1 MTVDG
6 YTGPR
11 RPFVGRMIAA
21 AAFDVSVYEEVEAD
35 RSATGQAAGV
45 VAIAAIASGIGSWH
59 SHGVVS
65 ALLSELIGW
74 AVWAGVTYFIGVT
87 LFNGKATWG
96 ELLRTLGFAQ
106 APGVFLVLGIIPI
119 LGWVVRLVVGIW
131 LAITGFIA
139 IRQALDVSNGKAF
152 ATALVSWLCFA
163 VVATIIAGL
172 SFIR

>member
-1 MTVDG
+1 
-6 YTGPR
+6 
-11 RPFVGRMIAA
+11 A
-21 AAFDVSVYEEVEAD
+21 
-35 RSATGQAAGV
+35 
-45 VAIAAIASGIGSWH
+45 
-59 SHGVVS
+59 

-106 APGVFLVLGIIPI
+106 APGIFLVLGIIPI
-119 LGWVVRLVVGIW
+119 LGWLVRLVVGIW

-152 ATALVSWLCFA
+152 ATALVSWICFA
-163 VVATIIAGL
+163 VVATIVAGL
-172 SFIR
+172 S